1 MRKTVVVEPTSV
13 VEASGFDNERVTLPS
28 ADGISK
34 PGGICIC
41 RMAAAVSENLPVM
54 IGYLK
59 KNDGES
65 GSLNQFERLKHRDE
79 HRIEPSRS
87 LLHFHRSFFQLF
99 FHWGIDD
106 GSWTRHRYLSRR
118 GFESRENV
126 VYASIPTTTLLRRA
140 VLHRFQYRRVRTW
153 GRS

>member
-1 MRKTVVVEPTSV
+1 MRKTVVIEPTSV
-13 VEASGFDNERVTLPS
+13 VEASRFDNERVTLPS

-79 HRIEPSRS
+79 HRIRNTVRQT
-87 LLHFHRSFFQLF
+87 HA
-99 FHWGIDD
+99 G
-106 GSWTRHRYLSRR
+106 
-118 GFESRENV
+118 
-126 VYASIPTTTLLRRA
+126 RA
-140 VLHRFQYRRVRTW
+140 ALTKTV
-153 GRS
+153 